1 MIKVIVFI
9 FVIFSN
15 SSFSKDFEVL
25 MKNKGANGEK
35 MVFEPALVKVSPG
48 DTVNFVA
55 TSSGHQVQSFKKGV
69 PEKCSIKTKKGKK
82 EKTVDCS
89 KGDKKN
95 ILKSGSIKKGATY
108 SVTISDEGYYAI
120 MCKPHMTMGMVGLI
134 VVGNPKNSE
143 SFKKKLLTNKKIKK
157 KSLARMKKILSSI

>member
-1 MIKVIVFI
+1 MFKLIVFI
-9 FVIFSN
+9 FIAFSHE
-15 SSFSKDFEVL
+15 SFSKNFEVL
-25 MKNKGANGEK
+25 MKNKGSNGEK

-48 DTVNFVA
+48 DTINFVA

-82 EKTVDCS
+82 EKAVDCS

-134 VVGNPKNSE
+134 VVGSPKNSDA
-143 SFKKKLLTNKKIKK
+143 FKKKLFTNKKLKK
-157 KSLARMKKILSSI
+157 KSLARMKKILGNI